1 MYSNDPDQQLTVCLC
16 VYVGEQERG
25 RAEGPRGGEAA
36 GGRAYEE
43 GPTAEDA
50 ARHGEGSC

>member
-36 GGRAYEE
+36 GQHSQDQRQSLQ
-43 GPTAEDA
+43 GP
-50 ARHGEGSC
+50 R